1 MGWNEPGGG
10 NRDPWSGGG
19 NQGPPDLDE
28 ILRKAK
34 QRLSGLFGGG
44 NGNSGGGG
52 TGGGFSAKGISLL
65 VAVALL
71 AWLASGFYTVDE
83 GWRGVVTRFGKHV
96 ATADPGPHWHLPYP
110 ISTVQRVHVD
120 ERRSINIGFENMG
133 SSSRSVPT
141 ESLMLT
147 QDENIVSVQMTVQY
161 QVGDP
166 ATYLFNFVDPR
177 QTLKEVTESAV
188 REVVGKRSIDDVLAT
203 EDLGTASDNGS
214 ADKSAS
220 GGAKKDVAVH
230 SAADIAGATRS
241 LVEDIVKRYDVGVQ
255 IETVNI
261 QKIQPPDQVQ
271 DAFYDAIKAREDKA
285 RLINE
290 AEAYR
295 NEVLPKA
302 QGQAARIK
310 EEAQGYKSKVV
321 ADAEGDTSRF
331 SQLAGEYE
339 KAPDVTRER
348 LYLETMQDVLSA
360 SGKVLVGADSG
371 KPLMYLPL
379 DKLLRQSGSGGGDGS
394 GNRAKAG
401 SSGAGGTSG
410 TTPSR
415 ESSRS
420 RSREAR

>member
-34 QRLSGLFGGG
+34 QRLSGLFGG
-44 NGNSGGGG
+44 NGGSGGSGG
-52 TGGGFSAKGISLL
+52 SGGGFSTTGA
-65 VAVALL
+65 AVLIAIALI

-96 ATADPGPHWHLPYP
+96 ATTDPGPHWHLPYP

-141 ESLMLT
+141 EALMLT

-177 QTLKEVTESAV
+177 QTLKEITESAV
-188 REVVGKRSIDDVLAT
+188 REVVGKRTIDDVLAT
-203 EDLGTASDNGS
+203 EDLGTVGDSGGGTADNTKT
-214 ADKSAS
+214 AQVAVQAS
-220 GGAKKDVAVH
+220 G
-230 SAADIAGATRS
+230 DIAAATRK
-241 LVEDIVKRYDVGVQ
+241 LVEDIVKRYNVGVQ

-295 NEVLPKA
+295 NEILPKA

-310 EEAQGYKSKVV
+310 EDAQGYKAQVV
-321 ADAEGDTSRF
+321 ADAQGDTSRF
-331 SQLAGEYE
+331 SQLATEYE

-360 SGKVLVGADSG
+360 SGKVLVGSDSG

-379 DKLLRQSGSGGGDGS
+379 DRLMKESRQGNGGSGSDSASGSG
-394 GNRAKAG
+394 AG
-401 SSGAGGTSG
+401 SSGAGASSM
-410 TTPSR
+410 PSR